1 MDRLAG
7 MACVVLIG
15 LAACNQSN
23 TAGDQAD
30 KAALRKMVAAGDV
43 TACASTHAEAGIRD
57 RVEDVPPDHFPEIGT
72 RQVPDR
78 GPQYLDT
85 SLDGHRLKM
94 HAPETKRLVCVAD
107 WLVTFRGERLGSI
120 PVVYS
125 LQSDAERNEVWV
137 EVMDIN
143 RVRGSYTTALMRS
156 LEPHRL
162 SSIEHD
168 AINAADEA
176 AGNTAYAASPERILT
191 RRGEAAA
198 SSLKRNED
206 YALEYGTGLC
216 AMAERRGDFPE
227 GARRAAQEVLRLV
240 ERTEDPHVLAVV
252 KCLTESLE
260 LPVPN

>member
-1 MDRLAG
+1 MDRLAD

-15 LAACNQSN
+15 LAACNQLY

-43 TACASTHAEAGIRD
+43 TACASTRAEAGIRD
-57 RVEDVPPDHFPEIGT
+57 RVEDVPPDHFPEIST
-72 RQVPDR
+72 RQVPAR

-85 SLDGHRLKM
+85 SLYGHRLEM
-94 HAPETKRLVCVAD
+94 HAPETKRLVCGAD
-107 WLVTFRGERLGSI
+107 WLVDFRGERLGRI

-125 LQSDAERNEVWV
+125 LQSDAEHNEVWV
-137 EVMDIN
+137 EVMDID
-143 RVRGSYTTALMRS
+143 RVRGRYSTALMKS

-162 SSIEHD
+162 SKIELD
-168 AINAADEA
+168 AIKAADEA
-176 AGNTAYAASPERILT
+176 TGDEAYAASPERIRT
-191 RRGEAAA
+191 RSGEAAT

-206 YALEYGTGLC
+206 YAVEYGSGLC

-240 ERTEDPHVLAVV
+240 EGTEDPHVLAVV
-252 KCLTESLE
+252 ECLTESLE